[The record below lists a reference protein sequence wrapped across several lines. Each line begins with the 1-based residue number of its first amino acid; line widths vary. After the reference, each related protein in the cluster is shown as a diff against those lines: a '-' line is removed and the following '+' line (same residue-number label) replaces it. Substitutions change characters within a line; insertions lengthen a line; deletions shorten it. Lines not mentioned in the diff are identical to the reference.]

1 MAILV
6 NNQFIKKFT
15 SKFFQEILT
24 LPRVLKRLIVLS
36 FDIFFCAISTW
47 IAFALRF
54 DKFVSFEILFSK
66 SSIISIIILIPI
78 FSLFGLYKTIFRYS
92 NLSTLRILFIAISI
106 YTILY
111 FLIISIVKISIT
123 PRSIGI
129 IQPIILLFFMSIYR
143 VGFGEIL
150 RNLQKTNHNKLKK
163 QTILIYGAGQA
174 GKYIAERIELDQNTK
189 LIGFIDDNSNL
200 HNQTINGV
208 KIYSPDNL
216 STLIENN
223 NISAVLLA
231 ISNIS
236 RFRRNIIIE
245 MLSNLKIQVR
255 TLPNLIDFARGS
267 IKFNEIKELDID
279 DLLGRDIVQP
289 NLNLLKEKVESKIV
303 LVTGA
308 GGSIGSE
315 LSRQLLSLLPKFLII
330 IDKNEFN
337 LYQIQSELES
347 IQDIKKEFDVK
358 IIPLIGDINDYNFLK
373 RLFIKWKVD
382 LVYHAAAYKHVPIV
396 EHNIINSLVNNT
408 FGTKL
413 LAEISMN
420 YKVKNFIFIS
430 TDKAVRPKNIMG
442 ATKRL
447 SEICLQSL
455 QSNQNSKNK
464 TLFTMVRFGNV
475 LDSSGSVIPKFRKQ
489 IQNGGPITLTHKDIN
504 RYFMTIEEAAQLVL
518 QSVSLSTG
526 GEVFVLDMGK
536 PIRIYDLAIKMINL
550 SGLSVRDPQ
559 SNPRGDIEIKITGL
573 RPGEKLYEELFLGN
587 NPQNTEHPKIQKVS
601 EDFIKWE
608 KLEKELEIL
617 KEQINSNDI
626 PSIIFTLKKL
636 VKEFNPSQKIVD
648 HLYN

>member
-1 MAILV
+1 MAISD
-6 NNQFIKKFT
+6 NNLSIKKVII
-15 SKFFQEILT
+15 KFFQELLT
-24 LPRVLKRLIVLS
+24 LPRVYKRLIVLS

-47 IAFALRF
+47 TAFTLRL

-66 SSIISIIILIPI
+66 SAIVSIIVLIPI
-78 FSLFGLYKTIFRYS
+78 FFFFGLYRTIFRYS

-106 YTILY
+106 YAIFY
-111 FLIISIVKISIT
+111 FLIISIVKISLT

-143 VGFGEIL
+143 VGFGAIL
-150 RNLQKTNHNKLKK
+150 RDLQNLNDIKLKK
-163 QTILIYGAGQA
+163 QIVLIYGAGQA
-174 GKYIAERIELDQNTK
+174 GKYLAERIEFDQNTK

-216 STLIENN
+216 STLIKNK

-236 RFRRNIIIE
+236 RFRRNTIIE
-245 MLSNLKIQVR
+245 KLSNLKIQVR

-267 IKFNEIKELDID
+267 VKFNDIKELDVD
-279 DLLGRDIVQP
+279 DLLGRDIVQSDI
-289 NLNLLKEKVESKIV
+289 NLLKEKVESKIV

-330 IDKNEFN
+330 VDKNEFN

-396 EHNIINSLVNNT
+396 EHNIINSLINNT

-413 LAEISMN
+413 LAEISIN

-455 QSNQNSKNK
+455 QSYQNSKNK

-475 LDSSGSVIPKFRKQ
+475 LESSGSVIPKFRKQ
-489 IQNGGPITLTHKDIN
+489 IQNGGPITLTHRDIN
-504 RYFMTIEEAAQLVL
+504 RYFMTIEEAAHLVL
-518 QSVSLSTG
+518 QSVSLSNG

-536 PIRIYDLAIKMINL
+536 PIKIYDLASKMINL
-550 SGLSVRDPQ
+550 SGLSVRDTQ
-559 SNPRGDIEIKITGL
+559 SNPNGDIEIKITGL

-608 KLEKELEIL
+608 KLEKELDIL
-617 KEQINSNDI
+617 REQTNTNDI
-626 PSIIFTLKKL
+626 PSIIFSLKKL
-636 VKEFNPSQKIVD
+636 VKEFNPSKKIVD